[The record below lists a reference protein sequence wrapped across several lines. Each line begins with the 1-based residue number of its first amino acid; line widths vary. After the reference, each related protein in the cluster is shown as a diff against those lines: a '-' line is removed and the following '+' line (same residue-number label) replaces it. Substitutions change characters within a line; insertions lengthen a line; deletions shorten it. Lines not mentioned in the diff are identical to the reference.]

1 MSNYLASLAEQR
13 CQRSADEILW
23 EVAQAFD
30 ESEPESSA
38 HRHPRALELRELV
51 RFCTQDS
58 IAPWLRDER
67 EALQRALRFARKIG
81 ADDVAALLSSALDG
95 VPQAPA
101 VFTIGLRGQTPNVL
115 TVDPD
120 ESTLFDGKDWGSTDI
135 ALSLAM
141 DDFCEAVVDELVAAK
156 DTFSLEVPRARRQIE
171 AADARIKASANQ
183 NSAAALFE
191 RLITAPNPQVLAANA
206 EDAERRLAHRAL
218 TLPVM
223 HIAYAGISDDTL
235 AELRRKHG
243 TAADELLSVYQRSNG
258 AELFQYEGES
268 GFCLAPE
275 REWPELLAQAID
287 WAETVTWQD
296 ANDEIPAYLYTAI
309 AFGYIPGDSE
319 RWLLITEGQHA
330 GKIML
335 SDTDLIDD
343 QPRFES
349 FSQFAATLVNDA
361 GRVIGS
367 GGHIR
372 YLVGEDELYP
382 IRLSDD

>member
-13 CQRSADEILW
+13 CHLSADEILW
-23 EVAQAFD
+23 EVAEAFD

-58 IAPWLRDER
+58 IAPWLRGER
-67 EALQRALRFARKIG
+67 DALHRALRFARKIG

-95 VPQAPA
+95 VPQADA
-101 VFTIGLRGQTPNVL
+101 VFTVGMKGQKPEIL
-115 TVDPD
+115 TVTPD
-120 ESTLFDGKDWGSTDI
+120 DATMFDGKDWGSTDI

-156 DTFSLEVPRARRQIE
+156 DTFSLDVPRARRQRE
-171 AADARIKASANQ
+171 TADARIKASAIQ
-183 NSAAALFE
+183 DSAAALFK
-191 RLITAPNPQVLAANA
+191 RLITAPNPRVLAANA
-206 EDAERRLAHRAL
+206 EDAERGLTHRAL

-223 HIAYAGISDDTL
+223 HIAYAGISDDTV

-243 TAADELLSVYQRSNG
+243 TAADELLSVYQRHNG
-258 AELFQYEGES
+258 AELFQFEGES

-296 ANDEIPAYLYTAI
+296 ATDEIPAYLYTAI

-335 SDTDLIDD
+335 SDTDLIED

-349 FSQFAATLVNDA
+349 FSQFAATLLNDA

-367 GGHIR
+367 GGYIR